1 MDSLQHHYADLSAVR
16 MHYVTAGTGAP
27 IVLLHGWP
35 QTWYAWRLVIPLL
48 TPRYRVVA
56 PDLRGLGDSSRPE
69 QGYDT
74 DTLASDIW
82 ELMHGVL
89 GHERFFV
96 AGHDWGAP
104 VGYALAAQYPD
115 AVRRLALIDTTV
127 PGDSNPN
134 MSQGGKR
141 WHHGFHQTL
150 EMPEAL
156 IAGREHIYL
165 GWFYRNYGF
174 RPDAI
179 DDAAIQEYLRTYT
192 ALGALRAGFE
202 YYRNIP
208 ANIARNRARAQQFK
222 LPMPVLALGGAQ
234 SWGRGMEVLE
244 STRSLALD
252 VRGGVIAEAGHWIP
266 EEQPQVLAN
275 HLLAFF
281 GEES

>member
-192 ALGALRAGFE
+192 APGALRAGFE